1 MASPDLVQV
10 ITGFGEAGAALVS
23 SGVDKIIFTGSTK
36 VGKLVMQG
44 ASKHHLT
51 PCVLELG
58 GKDPFIILED
68 ADVNSVFK
76 LLMRGVFQNC
86 GQNCIGVERVYVHAN
101 RYDEVVEKA
110 VEKVSQLRQGIPLS
124 DTTCDL
130 GATTMPDQLKI
141 IESLVNDAVEK
152 GAKIAIGG
160 KRNTKLGPGLFYE
173 PTVLLNVT
181 HKMKIAKEEVFGPV
195 MVIMKF
201 HTEVNIIFIFIL
213 FSCQKKYMRILQ

>member
-1 MASPDLVQV
+1 MY
-10 ITGFGEAGAALVS
+10 
-23 SGVDKIIFTGSTK
+23 
-36 VGKLVMQG
+36 MQTDTM
-44 ASKHHLT
+44 KWL
-51 PCVLELG
+51 
-58 GKDPFIILED
+58 K
-68 ADVNSVFK
+68 
-76 LLMRGVFQNC
+76 R
-86 GQNCIGVERVYVHAN
+86 
-101 RYDEVVEKA
+101 
-110 VEKVSQLRQGIPLS
+110 PLS